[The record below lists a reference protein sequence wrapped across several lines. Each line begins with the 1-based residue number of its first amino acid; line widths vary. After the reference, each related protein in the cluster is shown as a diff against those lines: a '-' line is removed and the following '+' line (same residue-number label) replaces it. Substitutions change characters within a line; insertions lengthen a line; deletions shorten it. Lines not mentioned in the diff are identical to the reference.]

1 MDVDVFFPTPF
12 EDIDDPT
19 NDNVDVCVTTADGE
33 AYTLVF
39 ITPDNLKFLM
49 ESNREDHISPSFKYI
64 VVKRMD
70 EGIIRRALDVIVR
83 DPTLLSYYGKD

>member
-1 MDVDVFFPTPF
+1 MKYDVFFPTPI
-12 EDIDDPT
+12 ESITDPT

-49 ESNREDHISPSFKYI
+49 ESNREDFLSPMFKYI
-64 VVKRMD
+64 VVKRID
-70 EGIIRRALDVIVR
+70 ESIIRRALDEIVC
-83 DPTLLSYYGKD
+83 DDSMLAYYGKD